1 MKMRF
6 ILTLFITLLSMPA
19 LGAMQ
24 TVTLSVPGMTCAA
37 CPFTVKAALNKVD
50 GVTQVDVNYPARE
63 AVVTFDD
70 TRTSV
75 EALTQAT
82 TNAGYPSTPTASEA
96 DPE

>member
-1 MKMRF
+1 
-6 ILTLFITLLSMPA
+6 
-19 LGAMQ
+19 
-24 TVTLSVPGMTCAA
+24 MTCAA

>member
-6 ILTLFITLLSMPA
+6 VLTLFITLLSMPA

-24 TVTLSVPGMTCAA
+24 IVKLSVPGMTCAA
-37 CPFTVKAALNKVD
+37 CPLTVKAALNNVD
-50 GVTQVDVNYPARE
+50 GVTQVDVNYQARE

-70 TRTSV
+70 TQTSV

-82 TNAGYPSTPTASEA
+82 TNAGYPSTPTAPEA